1 MLGEFYG
8 SLDERRMSVITTTDK
23 MALAQGAM
31 DSMIA
36 KSTYSLVL
44 NRATYAYIAAT
55 VLMLLS
61 IIWSM

>member
-1 MLGEFYG
+1 MLLTLGPRLLVQVLGEYYG

-36 KSTYSLVL
+36 KMTYSLVP
-44 NRATYAYIAAT
+44 A
-55 VLMLLS
+55 LLR
-61 IIWSM
+61 